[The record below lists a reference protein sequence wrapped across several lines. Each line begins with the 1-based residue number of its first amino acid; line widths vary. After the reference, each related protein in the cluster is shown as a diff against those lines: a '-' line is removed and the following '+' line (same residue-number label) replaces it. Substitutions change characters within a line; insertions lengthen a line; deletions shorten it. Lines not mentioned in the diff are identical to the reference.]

1 MNDNESHVDLDTI
14 NRYWVEINFNPPIW
28 NYKQYDHIS
37 LEKWMFSA
45 ILFHANQYFENKV
58 EDFTF
63 GSYILELSLHAFV
76 GMKYDRA
83 NF

>member
-1 MNDNESHVDLDTI
+1 
-14 NRYWVEINFNPPIW
+14 
-28 NYKQYDHIS
+28 
-37 LEKWMFSA
+37 MFSA

>member
-1 MNDNESHVDLDTI
+1 
-14 NRYWVEINFNPPIW
+14 
-28 NYKQYDHIS
+28 
-37 LEKWMFSA
+37 MFSA

-83 NF
+83 NFNIPLHLTDAILTKLLVQHMSEIRHTCLKQLFH

>member
-1 MNDNESHVDLDTI
+1 
-14 NRYWVEINFNPPIW
+14 
-28 NYKQYDHIS
+28 
-37 LEKWMFSA
+37 MFSA
-45 ILFHANQYFENKV
+45 ILFHANQEFENQV

-63 GSYILELSLHAFV
+63 GRYLLELSVHAFV